1 MLTQMMCNQKMLLL
15 PEAEIN
21 LYLQV
26 LAGVMITIIAPVHI
40 LQRHL
45 QLVSRASLYFPRG
58 WGTHSTTVQ

>member
-26 LAGVMITIIAPVHI
+26 LAGVMIIGYDHHCCTSTYTSKTPPVS
-40 LQRHL
+40 L
-45 QLVSRASLYFPRG
+45 ASQPVF
-58 WGTHSTTVQ
+58 S